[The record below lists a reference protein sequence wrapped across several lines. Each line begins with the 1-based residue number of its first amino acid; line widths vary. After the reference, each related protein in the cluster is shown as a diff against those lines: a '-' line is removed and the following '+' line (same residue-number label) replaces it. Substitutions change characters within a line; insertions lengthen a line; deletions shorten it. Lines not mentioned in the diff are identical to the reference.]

1 MPDELRPDDMP
12 NLWREEPREPVRMS
26 TDAVR
31 RKAQQF
37 ETQTRR
43 GFRNTAVM
51 MICSAAYYAIF
62 LYFFPGILQRI
73 GCSLT
78 LAGYLYCAYQFRKKG
93 AVKRVLTE
101 VPAATCAAYKA
112 ELQRLRDFSFISNLM
127 VPFIP
132 GPAVFLMGFLVPETG
147 ALKAV
152 GLTTALIASPFVL
165 AIPLVRRKRHILESE
180 IRSLDALM
188 K

>member
-1 MPDELRPDDMP
+1 MPDELRPDDLP
-12 NLWREEPREPVRMS
+12 DLWREEPQEPVRMS
-26 TDAVR
+26 IDAMR

-37 ETQTRR
+37 EVQTRR
-43 GFRNTAVM
+43 GFRNM
-51 MICSAAYYAIF
+51 GIIMICSAACYALF
-62 LYFFPGILQRI
+62 FYFWPGILQRI
-73 GCSLT
+73 GSGLT
-78 LAGYLYCAYQFRKKG
+78 LAAYLYCAYQFRKKG
-93 AVKRVLTE
+93 TVKRVLAE

-132 GPAVFLMGFLVPETG
+132 GPAVFLMGFLVPEIG
-147 ALKAV
+147 VLKAV
-152 GLTTALIASPFVL
+152 GLTTALIAPPFVL
-165 AIPLVRRKRHILESE
+165 AIPLVRRKRHMLEGE